1 MKISRRSAG
10 FSLIEAMVAII
21 ILSVGLLALA
31 ALQVRLIRSGADGKL
46 QSAGL
51 ALAKAEL
58 EFHRSFRDGLQW
70 ATLIVDRVQQVNLNV
85 GGQQFAFTRETEV
98 DRFRWDPV
106 VVAPATEGRFRLMDD
121 AEESVPLSGQPE
133 FKRVSVNV
141 EWQNESGEA
150 RDVTLSDVLS
160 SILPEDSASLVAT
173 PNANRTNPI
182 VRIFAP
188 SAEGIIPIAIGSG
201 MASASS
207 NPKPVQFNATGGATL
222 TRFNVQNYLSDG
234 GNPLLQRRLEFAYA
248 SCKCTLDSATST
260 TTNPAYEPT
269 VWTGERY
276 TAPRP
281 IVGRTVSQAIGQV
294 NDQQD
299 VNRFDDLC
307 TSCCRDH
314 QDDGE
319 SVTERPTGDTDPA
332 LLPRYEVDP
341 FRAHIEYATA
351 EGRGPHKHYINA
363 SPTLFLPPPLSV
375 AASGNRYFEACR
387 FVRVDGINRVAV
399 DSRLENL
406 VSLNLSPAQRT
417 DPNNALAML
426 PASLASRYATFAKRY
441 VENAL
446 GINTSSIPVD
456 SSLALPS
463 GYPVGGLV
471 DQVGRPGTPGN
482 SNVIPQI
489 PPTPATFTALAR
501 EFDAEFLDLDE
512 DDRTELPLGKYH
524 NLSARGIYIDFLTS
538 ETRSAIACIG
548 NTARNCA
555 PFRNKN
561 PLELVPFFAVN
572 LTNLNYFQESPDP
585 SPVIFIEP
593 NGFPQTYGQE
603 FVRGRVRA
611 TGGGDALAIASSR
624 RSNAGVT
631 DQIPIY
637 PDSAEIINEG
647 EPFRVGGTQSN
658 HRALIKLTC
667 PTCARDS
674 VFFTKMG
681 EKRLNTTPDGN
692 ACGFG
697 ANDNSIRECTTGT
710 DTSIIS
716 VSALFAT
723 YVFPTCADGRNT
735 YNPAT
740 NLCERRQGQN
750 LITAPA
756 VIADFTLCRLT
767 NLPAGVTAT
776 VGAPVSPGVPA
787 ETTTATLS
795 GNGLALLL
803 DTTLPSSPILA
814 VFVPSTGTCPP

>member
-1 MKISRRSAG
+1 MKIFRRSSG

-31 ALQVRLIRSGADGKL
+31 TLQARLMRSSADGKL
-46 QSAGL
+46 QSAAL
-51 ALAKAEL
+51 AMAKAEI
-58 EFHRSFRDGLQW
+58 ERQRTFRDAASW
-70 ATLIVDRVQQVNLNV
+70 RNDIVDAPAATVNLSI
-85 GGQQFAFTRETEV
+85 GGQNFAFTRSMVV
-98 DRFRWDPV
+98 DRFQWNPAAATPAFVPVADAVALNGQPDFKRV
-106 VVAPATEGRFRLMDD
+106 VVAVTWA
-121 AEESVPLSGQPE
+121 
-133 FKRVSVNV
+133 
-141 EWQNESGEA
+141 NESGET
-150 RDVTLSDVLS
+150 RQVTLSDVLG
-160 SILPEDSASLVAT
+160 SIMPADSASLVSS
-173 PNANRTNPI
+173 PNGSRTKPL

-188 SAEGIIPIAIGSG
+188 SAEGIIPIAIGDG

-207 NPKPVQFNATGGATL
+207 NPKPVQFNAAGGATL

-248 SCKCTLDSATST
+248 SCKCTLNTATST
-260 TTNPAYEPT
+260 ATDPAYEPT

-281 IVGRTVSQAIGQV
+281 IVGRAVSQAIDQI
-294 NDQQD
+294 NDSGD

-314 QDDGE
+314 QDDGQ
-319 SVTERPTGDTDPA
+319 SVTERPTVDTDPA

-341 FRAHIEYATA
+341 FRAHIEYAP
-351 EGRGPHKHYINA
+351 EFGRGPHKHYINA
-363 SPTLFLPPPLSV
+363 SPTLFLTPPLVV
-375 AASGNRYFEACR
+375 ATAGNQYFEACR
-387 FVRVDGINRVAV
+387 LVRVDGINRVAV

-406 VSLNLSPAQRT
+406 VSLNLSPTQRT
-417 DPNNALAML
+417 NPNNALAML
-426 PASLASRYATFAKRY
+426 PTSLASRYATFAKRY

-446 GINTSSIPVD
+446 GIDTSSTPVD

-471 DQVGRPGTPGN
+471 DQIGRPATPGDSTAN
-482 SNVIPQI
+482 PPI

-501 EFDAEFLDLDE
+501 EFDTEFLDLDE

-555 PFRNKN
+555 AFRNKN

-572 LTNLNYFQESPDP
+572 LTNLNYFNEFPS
-585 SPVIFIEP
+585 SPVTYLEP
-593 NGFPQTYGQE
+593 NGFPQTYGQD

-611 TGGGDALAIASSR
+611 DASGNSRIRASTR
-624 RSNAGVT
+624 RGNAGVT

-647 EPFRVGGTQSN
+647 EPFQVGGNQTSHQ
-658 HRALIKLTC
+658 AAFALTC
-667 PTCARDS
+667 PTCAPDS

-681 EKRLNTTPDGN
+681 EKQLNTTPDGS

-697 ANDNSIRECTTGT
+697 PNDNSIRECTTGT

-740 NLCERRQGQN
+740 NLCERRQGPN

-767 NLPAGVTAT
+767 NLPAGVTAS

-787 ETTTATLS
+787 ETTTATLD

-803 DTTLPSSPILA
+803 DTTLPSSPIQA